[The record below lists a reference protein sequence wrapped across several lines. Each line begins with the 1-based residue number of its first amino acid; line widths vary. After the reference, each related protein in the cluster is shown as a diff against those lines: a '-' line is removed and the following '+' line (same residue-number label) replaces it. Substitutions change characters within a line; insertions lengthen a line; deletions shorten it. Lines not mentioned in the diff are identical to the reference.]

1 MLYSCLV
8 DTLALYVEQLFFSVS
23 IEFRL
28 LIVFFS
34 SFAEGLPVIGSILP
48 GGTIALLVGTLAQD
62 GFIPVWIAIFIIGIG
77 GFLGDSLG
85 YAIGRRYKHA
95 RWLRKLVSQEK
106 HQTAWDVFDR
116 HIALII
122 IFGKLIP
129 VVRSTPSIFAGARN
143 IRVKKYFFF
152 SFIGSFLWAFAG
164 VFGGALIARVF
175 GGSSV
180 LVIIGLLALTGII
193 AFTSNYRKKRM
204 RNRTVPE

>member
-1 MLYSCLV
+1 M
-8 DTLALYVEQLFFSVS
+8 DMLALYIEQGFFSAPL
-23 IEFRL
+23 ELRL
-28 LIVFFS
+28 LIVFVS

-48 GGTIALLVGTLAQD
+48 GGTIALLVGTLAKD
-62 GFIPVWIAIFIIGIG
+62 GFIPVWIAIGIIGIG

-85 YAIGRRYKHA
+85 YAIGRRYKHT
-95 RWLRKLVSQEK
+95 RWLRKLVSQER

-122 IFGKLIP
+122 IFGKLVP
-129 VVRSTPSIFAGARN
+129 VVRSTPSIFAGARS
-143 IRVKKYFFF
+143 IRVKKYLFF

-180 LVIIGLLALTGII
+180 LIIIGLLVVTGIV
-193 AFTSNYRKKRM
+193 AFISNYRKKRM
-204 RNRTVPE
+204 RSDKKAGA